1 MPASSIIE
9 RFWLIS
15 VTLDPFEE
23 NSLVIMGCLF
33 IACVNTLYLESKGL
47 TGELG
52 HCATH
57 YTNYCYK

>member
-15 VTLDPFEE
+15 VALDPFEE

-33 IACVNTLYLESKGL
+33 IACVNTLFGVGL